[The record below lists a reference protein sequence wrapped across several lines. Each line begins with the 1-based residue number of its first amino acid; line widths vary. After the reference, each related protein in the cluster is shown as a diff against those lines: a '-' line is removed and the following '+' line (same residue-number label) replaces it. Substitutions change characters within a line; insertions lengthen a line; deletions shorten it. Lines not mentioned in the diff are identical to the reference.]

1 MDDKRSGRDRTARA
15 TIPSVVVAG
24 LGTYRRRFWRIALAA
39 VVVFAPIDL
48 VVTLATKAATD
59 VAEKSDVFSKVVWS
73 GGAALGVAGTAL
85 SLVFFAGVI
94 DRIVAVDQ
102 KGEDDLPI
110 RAVLRDLPTLR
121 LIVAGVLATAITI
134 VGLVLFLVPGLVLM
148 VLFCVVG
155 PVVVIEGAGAWRSLW
170 RSAALVG
177 PHFFL
182 ALVVIV
188 LPTFAEESLTS
199 WLDGFSWYEPVL
211 VRVPVDVIVTLVVGG
226 VVGVLEVTL
235 AHALI
240 ADKRRRREA
249 KAKVE
254 AETASPETAAPAAG
268 AAATAGRTAAAGAGS
283 GELAPEAA
291 GDQSADR

>member
-1 MDDKRSGRDRTARA
+1 MMEHPGSRDRTARA
-15 TIPSVVVAG
+15 TIRSVVVAG

-48 VVTLATKAATD
+48 LVTVATKAATD
-59 VAEKSDVFSKVVWS
+59 VAENSDVLSVVVWT
-73 GGAALGVAGTAL
+73 GGTALGVAGTAL

-102 KGEDDLPI
+102 KSEDEVPI
-110 RAVLRDLPTLR
+110 RTVLRELPTVR
-121 LIVAGVLATAITI
+121 LIVATVLAAALMIA
-134 VGLVLFLVPGLVLM
+134 GLLLFLVPGLVLM

-170 RSAALVG
+170 RSAGLVA
-177 PHFFL
+177 PHFFV

-226 VVGVLEVTL
+226 LVGVLEVTL

-240 ADKRRRREA
+240 ADQRRRRETRDEGSA
-249 KAKVE
+249 TATGAADRE
-254 AETASPETAAPAAG
+254 APAEEAAAAAADSGAPTGGPDAAG
-268 AAATAGRTAAAGAGS
+268 A
-283 GELAPEAA
+283 
-291 GDQSADR
+291 QSAER